1 MINLKTKYMGIEID
15 NPIIIGASNLV
26 TDFDS
31 LKKIQELGAAA
42 IVYKSLFE
50 EQMQLEEFQLDEKL
64 TEFNDMHAEM
74 ITTHPKL
81 EFAGPDEHMLNLRN
95 ARESISIPLIASINA
110 VNTDTW
116 ISYAKLIAETGVD
129 GIELNFYHTPSDF
142 KKDANQIEDEQ
153 INIVKEISQNS
164 PIPVSVKL
172 SPDYSNILNFI
183 QKLDKSGVNGVVLF
197 NSFYQPDIDIHTEK
211 HIKLY
216 NFSNEGDY
224 KKSLRFAGLL
234 FENIQADICSSH
246 GVFSGA
252 DVIRL
257 ILAGSTCVQVVSTLY
272 KNGIPQIKKIKTEL
286 SEWMESKNYNSINE
300 FRGKLSKTRL
310 SNDPFVYKRAQYVNL
325 LINSEEVFEHPSKIS
340 FKID

>member
-26 TDFDS
+26 TDPDR
-31 LKKIQELGAAA
+31 LKRAEELGAAA

-50 EQMQLEEFQLDEKL
+50 EEMQLEEFQMDEKL
-64 TEFNDMHAEM
+64 TEFNDMNAEM
-74 ITTHPKL
+74 ITTHPNL
-81 EFAGPDEHMLNLRN
+81 EFAGPEEHLLNLRK
-95 ARESISIPLIASINA
+95 AKESISIPLIASLNA
-110 VNTDTW
+110 VVTETW

-129 GIELNFYHTPSDF
+129 AIELNFYHTPSDF
-142 KKDANQIEDEQ
+142 KRESKDIEEDQ
-153 INIVKEISQNS
+153 INIVKEICKNS
-164 PIPVSVKL
+164 AIPVSVKL

-183 QKLDKSGVNGVVLF
+183 QKLDKAGVDAVVLF
-197 NSFYQPDIDIHTEK
+197 NSFYQPDIDIKTEK
-211 HIKLY
+211 HVKLY

-234 FENIQADICSSH
+234 FENIKADICSSH

-252 DVIRL
+252 DVIKL

-272 KNGIPQIKKIKTEL
+272 KNGMPQIDKIKKEL
-286 SEWMESKNYNSINE
+286 VEWMENKNYNSIDE

-310 SNDPFVYKRAQYVNL
+310 SNDPFVYKRAQYVDL
-325 LINSEEVFEHPSKIS
+325 LIHSEEIFGIPK
-340 FKID
+340 